1 MFSII
6 YTASYENKASK
17 FLKKHPEVKSQ
28 YIKTL
33 KLLEL
38 NPFHPSLRLH
48 KVNINGTEVYSI
60 SINISYR
67 ITMDF
72 YIENEEIILLNI
84 GDHDAVYRKT

>member
-1 MFSII
+1 MFSIL
-6 YTASYENKASK
+6 YTASYESKAKK
-17 FLKKHPEVKSQ
+17 FLLKHPELKNQ

-38 NPFHPSLRLH
+38 NPYHPSLRLH
-48 KVNINGTEVYSI
+48 KVNLNRKEIYSI

-72 YIENEEIILLNI
+72 YIDEEKIILLNI
-84 GDHDAVYRKT
+84 GDHDSIYR

>member
-1 MFSII
+1 MFSVI
-6 YTASYENKASK
+6 YTSSYESKAKK
-17 FLKKHPEVKSQ
+17 FLSKHPELKNQ

-33 KLLEL
+33 KLIEL

-48 KVNINGTEVYSI
+48 KVNLNGREVYSI

-72 YIENEEIILLNI
+72 YIEKEEIVLLNI
-84 GDHDAVYRKT
+84 GDHDSVYR

>member
-6 YTASYENKASK
+6 YTSSYETKAKK
-17 FLKKHPEVKSQ
+17 FLGKHPELKNQ
-28 YIKTL
+28 YIKTV

-48 KVNINGTEVYSI
+48 KVNLSGKEVYSI

-72 YIENEEIILLNI
+72 YIKDEEIILLNI
-84 GDHDAVYRKT
+84 GDHDSVYR

>member
-1 MFSII
+1 MFNIV
-6 YTASYENKASK
+6 YTDSYESKAKK
-17 FLKKHPEVKSQ
+17 FLSKHPELKAQ

-38 NPFHPSLRLH
+38 NPYHPSLRLH
-48 KVNINGTEVYSI
+48 KVNLKGREVYSI

-72 YIENEEIILLNI
+72 YIDDEEIILISI
-84 GDHDAVYRKT
+84 GDHDSVYR

>member
-6 YTASYENKASK
+6 YTTSYENKAKK
-17 FLKKHPEVKSQ
+17 FISKHPELKSQ

-38 NPFHPSLRLH
+38 NPYHPSLRLH
-48 KVNINGTEVYSI
+48 KVNLSGREIYSI

-72 YIENEEIILLNI
+72 FIDKEEIILINI
-84 GDHDAVYRKT
+84 GDHDSVYR